1 MDTAAW
7 YKAGKQKSEL
17 DAVIKSANLDQGR
30 GQWKALCLA
39 SIELDRTVWV
49 SDVVSVQLLMKEL
62 HEQLEGNEW
71 RQLWLLLSQPLSL
84 F

>member
-1 MDTAAW
+1 MQLLRVQTRT
-7 YKAGKQKSEL
+7 KSE
-17 DAVIKSANLDQGR
+17 VSGR
-30 GQWKALCLA
+30 HCLA

-62 HEQLEGNEW
+62 REQLEGNEW